1 MIETLEQLRALY
13 PNPSDRARLK
23 TLDRLDAHMRHFVEL
38 SPFVT
43 LGTSSDTGGDVTPR
57 GGDPGFVRVLDD
69 RTLALPDWPGN
80 NRLDSLANVFKNP
93 AVGLL
98 FLVPGVNE
106 SLRING
112 TAELVTAGDLLGLWK
127 EERRLPILVVRV
139 KIKEAF
145 LHCGKAL
152 LRSKLWAASAQIPRN
167 SMATY
172 GRMLKDQ
179 VNVADSADEIDAQLA
194 EAYKNHLY

>member
-1 MIETLEQLRALY
+1 
-13 PNPSDRARLK
+13 
-23 TLDRLDAHMRHFVEL
+23 MRHFIER
-38 SPFVT
+38 SPLVT
-43 LGTSSDTGGDVTPR
+43 MGTSSDGGGDVTPR
-57 GGDPGFVRVLDD
+57 GGDPGFVRVVDD

-80 NRLDSLANVFKNP
+80 NRLDSLANILKNP

-98 FLVPGVNE
+98 FFVPGVNE

-112 TAELVTAGDLLGLWK
+112 IAELVDEGAVLGLWK
-127 EERRLPILVVRV
+127 EERRLPTLVVRV
-139 KIKEAF
+139 SVKEAF

-152 LRSKLWAASAQIPRN
+152 LRSKLWDASAQIPRD

-172 GRMLKDQ
+172 GHMLKDQ
-179 VNVADSADEIDAQLA
+179 VNVSDTADEIDAQLA